1 MLVLTRR
8 LNESI
13 MIGDQIELVVVGVE
27 GEQVRLG
34 IKAPKEIDVY
44 RKEVYLSIQQ
54 ANEEAAKSTVDA
66 QTISQLFAKHKR
78 DE

>member
-1 MLVLTRR
+1 
-8 LNESI
+8 

-27 GEQVRLG
+27 GDQVRIG
-34 IKAPKEIDVY
+34 IKAPKEIEVY

-54 ANEEAAKSTVDA
+54 ANEEAAKSTIDTQA
-66 QTISQLFAKHKR
+66 IGELFVNRKH